1 MRSGKHHCQS
11 LLTRKF
17 RPTLPLISLILYM
30 NIRSGRFDL
39 DWWVIPKR
47 FVYIAGSVMAFTL
60 LVGGVIGYLWLHG
73 NPFGSHKTEESATAG
88 ARFISFDG
96 EVRVVRANTREVH
109 AARANV
115 QLYPGDIVQTQTD
128 GRALILLV
136 DGSKLL
142 VRPNS
147 VVIIRD
153 NTSVA
158 GGTATRV
165 RVAVDRGQI
174 NVRTEQQTEGTSN
187 VVETKLTE
195 NKLAAQTGASF
206 GVRDDNTED
215 IRVSSGQLETN
226 TRGGDRTVV
235 RGGEYVSLN
244 QSGGV
249 ARRERLLD
257 VPALVAPRDLEKIF
271 AGPGGAGAV
280 WLRWQRPAAEN
291 TSHYRVEVATS
302 PFFVAA
308 GKVIERDQL
317 ETTALNAGDLR
328 PGIYFWRVRAV
339 APSGQASEWTDIQ
352 KFNILTS
359 DSTGEPVRVSD
370 LSAEH
375 VAGGIYLVR
384 GRSSAGTTIRV
395 GSRTTLAATDG
406 RFQLQIS
413 VSEGQRAVAVEAEDT
428 QGNKH
433 THQLALSAGSS
444 SG

>member
-1 MRSGKHHCQS
+1 MNTRS
-11 LLTRKF
+11 
-17 RPTLPLISLILYM
+17 
-30 NIRSGRFDL
+30 NRFDL
-39 DWWVIPKR
+39 EWWVIPKR
-47 FVYIAGSVMAFTL
+47 FIYIAGGLILFTAL
-60 LVGGVIGYLWLHG
+60 GGGVALYVRMYG
-73 NPFGSHKTEESATAG
+73 NPFSNQKSEERERAG

-96 EVRVVRANTREVH
+96 EVRVVRANTRETL

-115 QLYPGDIVQTQTD
+115 QLYPGDMVQTQAD
-128 GRALILLV
+128 GRARILLV
-136 DGSKLL
+136 DGSTLL

-153 NTSVA
+153 NTRVE

-174 NVRTEQQTEGTSN
+174 NVHTEQQTEGTSN

-195 NKLAAQTGASF
+195 NKLAGQTGASF
-206 GVRDDNTED
+206 GVREDNTED
-215 IRVSSGQLETN
+215 IRVSSGQLETS
-226 TRGGDRTVV
+226 THGGDRTVV
-235 RGGEYVSLN
+235 RSGEYVAIN

-257 VPALVAPRDLEKIF
+257 VPALVAPRDLEKIV
-271 AGPGGAGAV
+271 AGTGGTGAV
-280 WLRWQRPAAEN
+280 WLRWQPPAAEN

-317 ETTALNAGDLR
+317 ATPALNAGDLR
-328 PGIYFWRVRAV
+328 PGVYFWRVRAV
-339 APSGQASEWTDIQ
+339 APSGQASEWTDVQ
-352 KFNILTS
+352 KFSILAS
-359 DSTGEPVRVSD
+359 DSGGERVT
-370 LSAEH
+370 LSNLSVEH

-384 GRSSAGTTIRV
+384 GQTQAGNTIRIN
-395 GSRTTLAATDG
+395 SRATLAATDG

-413 VSEGQRAVAVEAEDT
+413 VPEGQRAVAVEAEDT
-428 QGNKH
+428 QGNRR

>member
-1 MRSGKHHCQS
+1 
-11 LLTRKF
+11 
-17 RPTLPLISLILYM
+17 M
-30 NIRSGRFDL
+30 NIKSSRFDL

-47 FVYIAGSVMAFTL
+47 SIYIAASVVVL
-60 LVGGVIGYLWLHG
+60 IILGGGVAGYLWLYG
-73 NPFGSHKTEESATAG
+73 TPFSSQKEEESATTG

-96 EVRVVRANTREVH
+96 EVRVVRANTREIQ

-115 QLYPGDIVQTQTD
+115 QLYPGDIVQTQAD
-128 GRALILLV
+128 ARALILLV
-136 DGSKLL
+136 DGSTLL

-158 GGTATRV
+158 GGTETRV

-174 NVRTEQQTEGTSN
+174 NVRTERQTEGTSN

-195 NKLAAQTGASF
+195 NKLAAETGASF

-215 IRVSSGQLETN
+215 IRVSNGLLETN

-235 RGGEYVSLN
+235 RGGEYLAIN

-249 ARRERLLD
+249 ARRERLLEA
-257 VPALVAPRDLEKIF
+257 PAPAVPRDLEKIV
-271 AGPGGAGAV
+271 AGPGGTGAV
-280 WLRWQRPAAEN
+280 WLRWLRPAAEN

-317 ETTALNAGDLR
+317 TTTALSAGDLR
-328 PGIYFWRVRAV
+328 PGVYFWRVRAV
-339 APSGQASEWTDIQ
+339 APSGQASEWTDVQ
-352 KFNILTS
+352 KFSILSS
-359 DSTGEPVRVSD
+359 DSTGERVTVSD
-370 LSAEH
+370 LSVEH

-384 GRSSAGTTIRV
+384 GQTQAGNTIRV
-395 GSRTTLAATDG
+395 GGRAVLAATDG

-413 VSEGQRAVAVEAEDT
+413 VPERQRTVAVEAEDT

>member
-1 MRSGKHHCQS
+1 
-11 LLTRKF
+11 
-17 RPTLPLISLILYM
+17 M
-30 NIRSGRFDL
+30 NIKSSRFDL
-39 DWWVIPKR
+39 DWWVISR
-47 FVYIAGSVMAFTL
+47 RSVYIAASIVVLTILG
-60 LVGGVIGYLWLHG
+60 GGVAGYLWLYG
-73 NPFGSHKTEESATAG
+73 NSFGSQKSEESATAG

-96 EVRVVRANTREVH
+96 EVRVVRANTREIQ
-109 AARANV
+109 AARTNV
-115 QLYPGDIVQTQTD
+115 QLYPGDMVQTQAD
-128 GRALILLV
+128 ARALILLV
-136 DGSKLL
+136 DGSTLL
-142 VRPNS
+142 IRPNS

-174 NVRTEQQTEGTSN
+174 NVRTERQTEGTSN

-206 GVRDDNTED
+206 GVREDNTED
-215 IRVSSGQLETN
+215 IRVSNGQLETN
-226 TRGGDRTVV
+226 THGGDRTLV
-235 RGGEYVSLN
+235 RGGEYLAIN

-249 ARRERLLD
+249 ARRERLLEA
-257 VPALVAPRDLEKIF
+257 PALVAPRDLEKIV
-271 AGPGGAGAV
+271 AGLGGTGGV
-280 WLRWQRPAAEN
+280 WLRWLRPAAEH

-317 ETTALNAGDLR
+317 ATPALNAVDLR
-328 PGIYFWRVRAV
+328 PGLYFWRVRAV
-339 APSGQASEWTDIQ
+339 APSGQASEWTEVQ
-352 KFNILTS
+352 KFSILSS
-359 DSTGEPVRVSD
+359 DITGKRVTISD
-370 LSAEH
+370 LSVEH

-384 GRSSAGTTIRV
+384 GQTQAGTTIRIN
-395 GSRTTLAATDG
+395 SRTSLAATNG

-413 VSEGQRAVAVEAEDT
+413 VPEGQRAVAIEAEDT

-433 THQLALSAGSS
+433 THQLALSAGAS